1 MVVAT
6 THEVDLL
13 RRHLEELNARM
24 EDIRQQSANADMNT
38 AVTGLA
44 EAVRTMG
51 QSVTRPRPEAGNQ
64 NRMCPAKTSM
74 IGTLRSM
81 DTLVLL
87 ILHIRPC

>member
-24 EDIRQQSANADMNT
+24 EDIRQQSANAAMNT

-51 QSVTRPRPEAGNQ
+51 QSVTRPPPEAGNQ